1 MYTTDRITPLAAS
14 VPTGDACRCGALVY
28 TVLCAVE
35 TADGRPVEL
44 VTIHR
49 CTRGHLE
56 E

>member
-1 MYTTDRITPLAAS
+1 MQLSDRITPLAAS
-14 VPTGDACRCGALVY
+14 VPTGYICGCGALMYQV
-28 TVLCAVE
+28 VCAVE

-56 E
+56 D